1 MTLLAANSSWCESVT
16 LLQRSTCLCRQFDV
30 ENEWMGAARGKYLD
44 DFLSLDV
51 NSRAARL
58 KEARR
63 GGSIPPEI
71 FKELCSTEKQIN
83 LKEEIEIAHVEWTTT
98 TSTCSRESNNNKK
111 LNVTFDDGSP
121 SENYDMIWLSTGT
134 TNTVMLYP
142 PLVSLEK
149 VLPLQLVNGL
159 PVLSKDLSW
168 SSDEQEEEAEPIWKQ
183 IARKRCWCMGVLAG
197 LELGPD
203 SLNLVGARHGSVRVA
218 QAIRCDMMKDLKI

>member
-1 MTLLAANSSWCESVT
+1 
-16 LLQRSTCLCRQFDV
+16 
-30 ENEWMGAARGKYLD
+30 MGAARGKYLD
-44 DFLSLDV
+44 DFWSLDV

-71 FKELCSTEKQIN
+71 FIELSSIEKPIN
-83 LKEEIEIAHVEWTTT
+83 LKEGIEIAHVEWKTTNA
-98 TSTCSRESNNNKK
+98 CSREDNNK

-134 TNTVMLYP
+134 TNTVMQYP

-149 VLPLQLVNGL
+149 VLPVQLVNGL

-168 SSDEQEEEAEPIWKQ
+168 SDGRVINTEQEEEPIWKQ

-218 QAIRCDMMKDLKI
+218 QAIRCDMMKDLKFNT